1 MPMYKC
7 ASYCDHYETCSGKSC
22 ILEPPEEDP
31 EEMARDYLD
40 NLREDMEPCPV
51 CKVTSKLFFTTLIPH
66 GVRIDCQEC
75 WFFLEFS
82 ISDRGRAYR
91 DAIEQWNKTVSEMFV

>member
-7 ASYCDHYETCSGKSC
+7 ASYCDHYETCSGKLC

-40 NLREDMEPCPV
+40 
-51 CKVTSKLFFTTLIPH
+51 KL
-66 GVRIDCQEC
+66 
-75 WFFLEFS
+75 
-82 ISDRGRAYR
+82 SDIG
-91 DAIEQWNKTVSEMFV
+91 